1 MSIFCAAALT
11 LPKWFVSKVCVLAG
25 ASHYTVFLWDINGNG
40 YWYPAK
46 RHLFSK
52 EGWRAFVA
60 ERFDNNADEAFR
72 SMLFECNR
80 LITTRGTF
88 NFESGSSE
96 IPMWLLEETYAD
108 MFDLLGCIST
118 DFASAMQRDIEFKA
132 ELPYPEI
139 LRQMSGV
146 SNRDDAFEMVRN
158 AARDGQSW
166 AEDTLLAYRSVE
178 VLHHEKFLRAAR
190 RGVLYKQISSAFTS
204 VDDAISYAASIP
216 DRTSPLHDRGRI
228 MLPDEVI
235 RLQRG
240 SDRDLALLLHVLLE
254 AFAVCNSAQLSVR
267 SLYSADESV
276 VVYDNHI
283 FSTTQM
289 RSLDSLP
296 ADLTITLQ

>member
-1 MSIFCAAALT
+1 
-11 LPKWFVSKVCVLAG
+11 
-25 ASHYTVFLWDINGNG
+25 
-40 YWYPAK
+40 
-46 RHLFSK
+46 
-52 EGWRAFVA
+52 
-60 ERFDNNADEAFR
+60 
-72 SMLFECNR
+72 
-80 LITTRGTF
+80 
-88 NFESGSSE
+88 
-96 IPMWLLEETYAD
+96 
-108 MFDLLGCIST
+108 
-118 DFASAMQRDIEFKA
+118 
-132 ELPYPEI
+132 
-139 LRQMSGV
+139 
-146 SNRDDAFEMVRN
+146 SNRNEAYEMVRS
-158 AARDGQSW
+158 AAIDQQSW
-166 AEDTLLAYRSVE
+166 AEDTLLAFRSID
-178 VLHHEKFLRAAR
+178 VLHHDKFLRAAR
-190 RGVLYKQISSAFTS
+190 RGALYKQISSAFTS

-216 DRTSPLHDRGRI
+216 DRTSPVHDRDRI